1 MSSKS
6 RSKSSSGGRSH
17 FRGSRDKSGKSKSQ
31 FGYKSSSNS
40 RKELRFTPLDSRM
53 SSPQA
58 TFVTVMEA
66 LETEVL
72 KTFEKGAKDVAD
84 SLVAEELLAPVRPTM
99 ARSTHEDAAIRAR
112 ENTEHELDYSDQIKR
127 HNKRMEAL
135 EQGMVRAYGIIWSD
149 YLSTSMIER
158 IERHPDYLTRIK
170 GNAIELIKAVKS
182 CMHET
187 TRSQKPILN
196 AIQALTKLF
205 NYKQQD
211 GMTLSEYIKGFKE
224 HRDVLKTQLGEH
236 MFDYFAEQQTPGYA
250 NMPPANQS
258 AAKAGMLDE
267 VLGVLFLLNS
277 DQRKYG
283 SIKTDL
289 SAAFTRGR
297 DEYPQSLRRAT
308 DMLDTHTL
316 DQSYKD
322 HRKRQAIDKGDKR
335 EKTEKNF
342 AQKNDGPV
350 VCYCCG
356 AKNHKSNSC
365 RFEKKVPKAEWH
377 HKTGKVPPQVL
388 QAKSSNASHAQ
399 TEDSGDES
407 GVSDNETDDDSSVA
421 SSRSSRSR
429 RSNRRS
435 GRSSSRSRS
444 DGWSNFMIGA
454 KQYHQADA
462 EGLRDIIILDSGSTI
477 GATIMNPDL
486 ITNLRKSK
494 KTLRMSTNAGTKDIK
509 LEGEVINFGKA
520 WYDPSMMTN
529 IFSLSGMADK
539 HRVEYDSSK
548 EDAFK
553 IHTPDGIIKF
563 SRTPEGLYAYKPSAK
578 YKKAVAMTKNPVTYT
593 QVETLEQHHVTTVKE
608 NMTGFTKREVDG
620 AKLARKV
627 YRALGCPSLESFKHA
642 LRTNLIKNCPVTTQ
656 DAINAEHIFGPDVGA
671 IKGKTTRK
679 PPPVVRD
686 DHIEIP
692 DEIKNRDN
700 LTLCMDIM
708 YVWGLPTLTA
718 VDKTIR
724 YRSAEPLDDRTT
736 KSLYSSLDVILREY
750 NKAGHTITSIHCDRE
765 FRRMMNPVSDELD
778 VEMNYTNTD
787 DHVPEAERNNRVLKE
802 RVRALANSLPF
813 KKMPKVMIRKAV
825 QHSARQ
831 LNLFPAKGGVS
842 KYLSPYTIMHG
853 KSVDYDKELKVPFGA
868 YVQATKEA
876 KPYNTPE
883 TRTIAAICLG
893 PTNNKQGGYD
903 LMAVTTGRLI
913 TRARVIELPMTDLI
927 IEAVEDL
934 AEAQGI
940 KELKFHARD
949 GAPADWI
956 AGVDSDSDSDSDS
969 NSSDSDSDSD
979 SDDDDDDP
987 PDLLVPKDSDSDSDS
1002 SSESDSESDDDD
1014 DGYMDRIDRE
1024 EVDDLL
1030 ADSIRWEK
1038 EQSNPISS
1046 EEFEAQTEAETL
1058 LDEPSEAQP
1067 TEISVSDLES
1077 QAPEPEFRRST
1088 RERQAPER
1096 FDPGKGM
1103 NQTKATKSVKF
1114 KDHDILQDLEQCH
1127 NLMGKES
1134 IDGSNTIEYNA
1145 DIAGVAARYIHDL
1158 NEMAMMQGVSL
1169 GQQYILQKGLK
1180 VFGDRGKEAGRK
1192 EIGQLHDRQCF
1203 NPILV
1208 SELNEKEKKKALEA
1222 LMFLT
1227 EKRDGSVKG
1236 RMVANGKPTRDWHTR
1251 EEAASPTASLESIF
1265 LTAAIDAKEGRDVMT
1280 ADIPNAFIQASIPAL
1295 KPGEDRV
1302 VMKLTGLLLDLLV
1315 EQAPQLYG
1323 PYVVMENGKRVLYL
1337 EVLRALYGML
1347 VAALLWYRK
1356 FREDLES
1363 QGFVFNPYDPCVA
1376 NRWVDHKRHTVRFH
1390 VDDLMSSHIDPKV
1403 NDKFLVWLN
1412 DMYGKHGE
1420 VKATRGRIHD
1430 YLGMTFEFTESKKLI
1445 VSMADYIKR
1454 LVDEF
1459 PVKITKTA
1467 PTPAAEDLFAEGKGP
1482 KLDKK
1487 QSETLHTWVAKALF
1501 ACKRARPDI
1510 HTATT
1515 LLCTRVRAPNQ
1526 DDWKK
1531 LIRLLEYLNGSRED
1545 VLTLGVDD
1553 VSVLKWYV
1561 DASFAVHPDF
1571 KSHTGACVTYG
1582 TGAPIN
1588 MSRKQKLN
1596 TRSSTEAELVA
1607 TDDAVNMILWTKL
1620 FLEEQGYNISQNI
1633 LYQDN
1638 KSAILLEKNGKKS
1651 SSKRTRALNIRYFY
1665 LTDQAEKGNVLIEY
1679 CPTGEMIADY
1689 MTKPLQGQ
1697 QFEKFKS
1704 LIMGMEGL

>member
-1 MSSKS
+1 MSSKT
-6 RSKSSSGGRSH
+6 RSKSSSGGKSH

-31 FGYKSSSNS
+31 FGYKSSKSYK
-40 RKELRFTPLDSRM
+40 KEMKFTPLDSRY

-58 TFVTVMEA
+58 TYVTVMEA
-66 LETEVL
+66 LETEIL

-84 SLVAEELLAPVRPTM
+84 SLMAEELITLERP
-99 ARSTHEDAAIRAR
+99 AIQVSTNADAALAAR
-112 ENTEHELDYSDQIKR
+112 ENVAFELDFSDQIKR
-127 HNKRMEAL
+127 HNKRVENL
-135 EQGMVRAYGIIWSD
+135 EQGMVRAYGMIWSD
-149 YLSTSMIER
+149 YMSTSMIER

-170 GNAIELIKAVKS
+170 GDAIELIKAIKS

-196 AIQALTKLF
+196 AIQAITKLF
-205 NYKQQD
+205 CYKQTD

-224 HRDVLKTQLGEH
+224 HRDVFKTQLGEN
-236 MFDYFAEQQTPGYA
+236 MFDDFAERHTDGYNGMGEDDRETA
-250 NMPPANQS
+250 RNA
-258 AAKAGMLDE
+258 MLDE
-267 VLGVLFLLNS
+267 FLGVLFLLNS

-283 SIKTDL
+283 SMKTEL

-297 DEYPQSLRRAT
+297 DEYPKSLRRAT
-308 DMLDTHTL
+308 DMLDTHAL
-316 DQSYKD
+316 DQTYKD
-322 HRKRQAIDKGDKR
+322 HRKRQAIDKGDKQV
-335 EKTEKNF
+335 KSEKNF
-342 AQKNDGPV
+342 AQKKDGPMI
-350 VCYCCG
+350 CYCCG

-365 RFEKKVPKAEWH
+365 PFEKKVPKSEWH
-377 HKTGKVPPQVL
+377 HKTGKVPPQVS
-388 QAKSSNASHAQ
+388 QSRSSSASHAQ
-399 TEDSGDES
+399 TEESGDES
-407 GVSDNETDDDSSVA
+407 GVSDSEADDESSVA
-421 SSRSSRSR
+421 SSRSR
-429 RSNRRS
+429 NRRS
-435 GRSSSRSRS
+435 GRSRSRSRA
-444 DGWSNFMIGA
+444 DGWSNFMINA
-454 KQYHQADA
+454 KQYHQAD
-462 EGLRDIIILDSGSTI
+462 EDSLRDVIILDSGSTI

-509 LEGEVINFGKA
+509 LEGEVINFGQA
-520 WYDPSMMTN
+520 WYDPHMMTN

-539 HRVEYDSSK
+539 YRVEYDSSK

-553 IHTPDGIIKF
+553 IHTDHGIVKF
-563 SRTPEGLYAYKPSAK
+563 ARTPEGLYAFRPSDNYKAL
-578 YKKAVAMTKNPVTYT
+578 VAETKNPVTYT
-593 QVETLEQHHVTTVKE
+593 QVETGDQYHVTTVQE
-608 NMTGFTKREVDG
+608 NLTGFTKREADG
-620 AKLARKV
+620 AKLARKI
-627 YRALGCPSLESFKHA
+627 YRALGCPSIESFKHA

-656 DAINAEHIFGPDVGA
+656 DAINAEKIYGPDVGA

-679 PPPVVRD
+679 PPPVARD

-692 DEIKNRDN
+692 DEIKSRDN

-708 YVWGLPTLTA
+708 YVWGIPMLTA

-724 YRSAEPLDDRTT
+724 YRSIEPLEDRTT
-736 KSLYSSLDVILREY
+736 KALYSSLDEILRVY

-765 FRRMMNPVSDELD
+765 FRRMMNPVSDELG

-787 DHVPEAERNNRVLKE
+787 DHVPEAERNNRTIKE
-802 RVRALANSLPF
+802 RIRAVANSLPYR
-813 KKMPKVMIRKAV
+813 KMPKVMIRKLA
-825 QHSARQ
+825 QHCVKQ
-831 LNLFPAKGGVS
+831 LNMFPAKGGVS

-853 KSVDYDKELKVPFGA
+853 KSLDYDKELKVPFGA

-883 TRTIAAICLG
+883 PRTIAAICLG

-913 TRARVIELPMTDLI
+913 TRARAIELPVTDLI

-940 KELKFHARD
+940 PTLRFHDRNIN
-949 GAPADWI
+949 PADWI
-956 AGVDSDSDSDSDS
+956 AGVDSDSDSDSDTESESDS
-969 NSSDSDSDSD
+969 NSESD
-979 SDDDDDDP
+979 SDDEDDDP
-987 PDLLVPKDSDSDSDS
+987 PDLLHPRDSDSDSDTD
-1002 SSESDSESDDDD
+1002 SDTDSDSDDDD

-1024 EVDDLL
+1024 EINDLL
-1030 ADSIRWEK
+1030 ADSMRWEK
-1038 EQSNPISS
+1038 GESNPISS
-1046 EEFEAQTEAETL
+1046 EEFEAQTEAAPL
-1058 LDEPSEAQP
+1058 LDEHSVGQP
-1067 TEISVSDLES
+1067 TEVSVSDLES
-1077 QAPEPEFRRST
+1077 QAPEPELRRST

-1103 NQTKATKSVKF
+1103 TQTKTAKSVKF
-1114 KDHDILQDLEQCH
+1114 DDHDILKDLEHCH
-1127 NLMGKES
+1127 NLMTKEVITHGK
-1134 IDGSNTIEYNA
+1134 GTNTIEYTA
-1145 DIAGVAARYIHDL
+1145 DIAGVAARYIHDM

-1180 VFGDRGKEAGRK
+1180 VFGERGKEAGRK

-1208 SELNEKEKKKALEA
+1208 SELSEKEKKKALEA

-1302 VMKLTGLLLDLLV
+1302 IMKLTGLLLDLLV

-1356 FREDLES
+1356 FRDDLES

-1412 DMYGKHGE
+1412 EMYGKHGE

-1445 VSMADYIKR
+1445 VSMVDYIKR

-1459 PVKITKTA
+1459 PVKISKTA

-1482 KLDKK
+1482 LLDKK
-1487 QSETLHTWVAKALF
+1487 LGETLHTWVAKALF

-1515 LLCTRVRAPNQ
+1515 LLCTRVRTPNQ

-1531 LIRLLEYLNGSRED
+1531 LIRLLEYLNGTRDD

-1553 VSVLKWYV
+1553 VNVLKWYV

-1582 TGAPIN
+1582 TGAPIS

-1596 TRSSTEAELVA
+1596 TRSSTEAELVGA
-1607 TDDAVNMILWTKL
+1607 DDAVNMILWTKL
-1620 FLEEQGYNISQNI
+1620 FLEEQGYDISQNI

-1651 SSKRTRALNIRYFY
+1651 SSKRTRAINIRYFF
-1665 LTDQAEKGNVLIEY
+1665 LTDQSEKGNVQVEY
-1679 CPTGEMIADY
+1679 CPTGEMIADF

-1697 QFEKFKS
+1697 LFEKFKS
-1704 LIMGMEGL
+1704 LIMGNSGL